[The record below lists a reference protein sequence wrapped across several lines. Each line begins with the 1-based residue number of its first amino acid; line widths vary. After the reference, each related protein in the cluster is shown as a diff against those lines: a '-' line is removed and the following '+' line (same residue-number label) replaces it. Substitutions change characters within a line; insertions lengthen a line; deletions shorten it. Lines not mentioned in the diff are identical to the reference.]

1 MEDAKNCIYAVTVT
15 PDGKSQMAAYPIV
28 RVDGEIITILT
39 DKNTNSM
46 AEINARDFYTCHN
59 VRTGTMMGDN
69 EAKLVKKWDRAVKR
83 AAIQEFSVF
92 SALLL
97 KRDQQQTGQ
106 TTQKPQETPSMEPNK
121 EPIPVPIITEETA
134 PAAPE
139 AETQPITKLDTV
151 SDDFHVEKDV
161 EPTSEKVEKAPAE
174 ETEKEVEAAH
184 DTDSETYG
192 MPADFNI
199 RENVPKHVQEAN
211 EDSHYPRACTISWD
225 DLNQFLGLWAV
236 KVFGPESTVFPH
248 AYIYS
253 NDWFED
259 AEIWSVKLTNID
271 TDHDREVLG
280 YIGKAYDARKGDI
293 VLEGNEAMLSET
305 LVCRLMGSEIL
316 PKLDYPFP
324 FGVECCYCNE
334 DGVTF
339 ISPNL

>member
-28 RVDGEIITILT
+28 RVDGETITILT

-106 TTQKPQETPSMEPNK
+106 TTQKQQETPSAASETEPV
-121 EPIPVPIITEETA
+121 PTPIITEKVA
-134 PAAPE
+134 PAAVKV
-139 AETQPITKLDTV
+139 ETQPILKLDTV
-151 SDDFHVEKDV
+151 SDDFPAAE
-161 EPTSEKVEKAPAE
+161 EEKVPSAQVTKEPEPEQEKKEEAAPA
-174 ETEKEVEAAH
+174 
-184 DTDSETYG
+184 TDSETYG

-211 EDSHYPRACTISWD
+211 EDSHYPRACTVSWD

-280 YIGKAYDARKGDI
+280 YIRQAYDARKGDI